1 MPHMANQDQDL
12 THVSKTQICVLCQ
25 REITGDHPVCP
36 FDGGPLIMRRPDRL
50 LGKKIQDKYEVI
62 EVRSRGG
69 MGVIYKGRHL
79 LLERPVAIK
88 CITEVLTYDTSIWKR
103 FEQEAK
109 SASLLNHP
117 NIITV
122 HDFGVTEDGDLYL
135 VMEYL
140 EGASLNEFIEMNG
153 QLSEKLCTKIFAQV
167 CDALHHAHSVGIL
180 HRDLKPSN
188 IFISSTSRGPSVKV
202 LDFGL
207 AKVMHASTKEKITRT
222 GECLG
227 TPDYMSP
234 EQSRG
239 MTMDQRSD
247 IYATGICMFEALT
260 GKLPFAADD
269 LMQVLSRQMKDKPP
283 SFKEVAPERKIHRD
297 IEQIVMKCLEKDPQK
312 RYQSMESLG
321 AALSGYLQ
329 KHDANF
335 EPQKGKSGSSPSSN
349 GQSKTAKANVNAKA
363 EPEQG
368 KKEASGGAKDNSKL
382 AQAESPQ
389 QNQKPI
395 KQNGLLQE
403 GQNSPASH
411 TNESKI
417 QKGKSPSTPAKSDA
431 LPSSAPEPPSHNGLK
446 SREGAVSKISRITS
460 KSARMALYGLGAAT
474 IILIFTATAVLMPS
488 KTDPPPA
495 HEATGILMF
504 YNPDK
509 SNRIAELDINNRKV
523 RLKVTDSSQLRIR
536 KGEGLQNGAVWT
548 VSYHQGATGL
558 ELDDASF
565 SGSVDPLS
573 HEADLLVRRHY
584 GQLGR
589 KQWAAAYDNIEPGSG
604 LRKSSFEEFKKGFR
618 LASHNP
624 DSEMAPG
631 YATKLAAFSDDKAR
645 VLLDMQYFS
654 KAGKGH
660 FAFELVRKKGRWLI
674 STVTL
679 IPDAEWERT

>member
-1 MPHMANQDQDL
+1 MANMANPEQDI
-12 THVSKTQICVLCQ
+12 TRVSKTQICVLCQ
-25 REITGDHPVCP
+25 REVTGDHPVCP
-36 FDGGPLIMRRPDRL
+36 FDGGPLITRKPDRL
-50 LGKKIQDKYEVI
+50 LGKKIQDKYEVL

-140 EGASLNEFIEMNG
+140 EGASLNEFIELNG
-153 QLSEKLCTKIFAQV
+153 QLSEKLCAKIFTQV
-167 CDALHHAHSVGIL
+167 CDALLHAHSVGIL

-247 IYATGICMFEALT
+247 IYAAGICMFEALT
-260 GKLPFAADD
+260 GKLPFAAED
-269 LMQVLSRQMKDKPP
+269 LMQVLSRQMSDKPP
-283 SFKEVAPERKIHRD
+283 SFKEVAPERKIHKD

-312 RYQSMESLG
+312 RYQSMEALG
-321 AALSGYLQ
+321 NALTGYLQ
-329 KHDANF
+329 KHDSNF
-335 EPQKGKSGSSPSSN
+335 EPQKTKAGG
-349 GQSKTAKANVNAKA
+349 TAKNAA
-363 EPEQG
+363 ITGAAQPS
-368 KKEASGGAKDNSKL
+368 KE
-382 AQAESPQ
+382 
-389 QNQKPI
+389 
-395 KQNGLLQE
+395 
-403 GQNSPASH
+403 
-411 TNESKI
+411 
-417 QKGKSPSTPAKSDA
+417 KSDERQEA
-431 LPSSAPEPPSHNGLK
+431 KQPIDSTSESAEDFEEKTNRKTFKQANAEKTEIVVQESNNELKKQVLPKRGN
-446 SREGAVSKISRITS
+446 EGPVSKISRITGR
-460 KSARMALYGLGAAT
+460 SARMALYGFGAAT
-474 IILIFTATAVLMPS
+474 ILLIFTATAVLMPS
-488 KTDPPPA
+488 KTEAPPA
-495 HEATGILMF
+495 HEATGILLF
-504 YNPDK
+504 FNPEK
-509 SNRIAELDINNRKV
+509 NNRTAELDINNRKV
-523 RLKVTDSSQLRIR
+523 RLKVTDSSQLKIR

-548 VSYHQGATGL
+548 VSYHQGASGL
-558 ELDDASF
+558 ELDSASF

-589 KQWAAAYDNIEPGSG
+589 KQWAAAYDNIEPSSG
-604 LRKSSFEEFKKGFR
+604 LRKASFEEFKRGFKF
-618 LASHNP
+618 ASHNP

-631 YATKLAAFSDDKAR
+631 YATKVASFSDDKAR

-660 FAFELVRKKGRWLI
+660 FAFDLIRKKGRWLI
-674 STVTL
+674 STVML

>member
-1 MPHMANQDQDL
+1 MPNMANPEQDI
-12 THVSKTQICVLCQ
+12 TRVSKTQICVLCQ

-36 FDGGPLIMRRPDRL
+36 FDGGPLITRKPDRL
-50 LGKKIQDKYEVI
+50 LGKKIQDKYEVL

-135 VMEYL
+135 VMEFL
-140 EGASLNEFIEMNG
+140 EGASLNEFIELNG
-153 QLSEKLCTKIFAQV
+153 QLSEKLCVKIFMQV
-167 CDALHHAHSVGIL
+167 SDALHHAHSVGIL

-239 MTMDQRSD
+239 MSMDQRSD

-269 LMQVLSRQMKDKPP
+269 LMQVLSRQMSDKPP
-283 SFKEVAPERKIHRD
+283 SFKEIAPERKINKD

-312 RYQSMESLG
+312 RFQSMETLG
-321 AALSGYLQ
+321 NALIAYLQ
-329 KHDANF
+329 KHDENF
-335 EPQKGKSGSSPSSN
+335 EPPKKTKTAVVSATVN
-349 GQSKTAKANVNAKA
+349 EERSKDAARAPKREQAETAKAITELNSNSTTAENKELVPAARLQINDSSEPSTAQNHESKA
-363 EPEQG
+363 EARPR
-368 KKEASGGAKDNSKL
+368 KN
-382 AQAESPQ
+382 
-389 QNQKPI
+389 N
-395 KQNGLLQE
+395 
-403 GQNSPASH
+403 
-411 TNESKI
+411 
-417 QKGKSPSTPAKSDA
+417 
-431 LPSSAPEPPSHNGLK
+431 
-446 SREGAVSKISRITS
+446 EGAVSKISRITG
-460 KSARMALYGLGAAT
+460 KSARMALYGFGAAT

-495 HEATGILMF
+495 HEATGILLF
-504 YNPDK
+504 YNPEK
-509 SNRIAELDINNRKV
+509 NVRTAELDINNRKV
-523 RLKVTDSSQLRIR
+523 RLKVTDSSQLKIR

-558 ELDDASF
+558 ELDSANF
-565 SGSVDPLS
+565 TGSVDPLS
-573 HEADLLVRRHY
+573 READLLVRRHY

-589 KQWAAAYDNIEPGSG
+589 KQWAAAYDNIEASSG
-604 LRKSSFEEFKKGFR
+604 LRKSSFEEFKRGFKF
-618 LASHNP
+618 ASHNP

-631 YATKLAAFSDDKAR
+631 YATKVAAFSDNKAR

-660 FAFELVRKKGRWLI
+660 FAFDLVRKKGRWLI
-674 STVTL
+674 STVML
-679 IPDAEWERT
+679 IPDSEWERT

>member
-1 MPHMANQDQDL
+1 MANQDQDL
-12 THVSKTQICVLCQ
+12 TRVSKTQICVLCQ

-36 FDGGPLIMRRPDRL
+36 YDGGPLIMRRPDRL
-50 LGKKIQDKYEVI
+50 LGKKIQDKYEVM

-140 EGASLNEFIEMNG
+140 EGASLNEFIELNG
-153 QLSEKLCTKIFAQV
+153 QLSEKLCAKIFAQV

-269 LMQVLSRQMKDKPP
+269 LMQVLSRQMSDKPP
-283 SFKEVAPERKIHRD
+283 SFKEVAPERKIHKD

-312 RYQSMESLG
+312 RYQSMEALG
-321 AALSGYLQ
+321 AALTGYLQ
-329 KHDANF
+329 KHDATF
-335 EPQKGKSGSSPSSN
+335 EPQKGKSGSGPSN
-349 GQSKTAKANVNAKA
+349 GQSKSVKANLNAKA
-363 EPEQG
+363 EAEHA
-368 KKEASGGAKDNSKL
+368 KKEGSAAAKESSKF
-382 AQAESPQ
+382 AQADSPAE
-389 QNQKPI
+389 NQKPI
-395 KQNGLLQE
+395 KQAELLQ
-403 GQNSPASH
+403 NDLKSPATS
-411 TNESKI
+411 TNQSEIQNLVSNLAGSK
-417 QKGKSPSTPAKSDA
+417 KEDLLH
-431 LPSSAPEPPSHNGLK
+431 LPPQQPVNVA
-446 SREGAVSKISRITS
+446 SRSNEGAVSKISRITS

-495 HEATGILMF
+495 HQATGILMF

-509 SNRIAELDINNRKV
+509 NNRIAELDINNRKV

-548 VSYHQGATGL
+548 VSYHQGASGL

-589 KQWAAAYDNIEPGSG
+589 KQWAAAYDNIEPSSG
-604 LRKSSFEEFKKGFR
+604 LRKSSFDEFKKGFQ

-631 YATKLAAFSDDKAR
+631 YATKLASFSDDKAR
-645 VLLDMQYFS
+645 VLLDMKYFS
-654 KAGKGH
+654 KAGRGH

-674 STVTL
+674 SAVKL
-679 IPDAEWERT
+679 IPDSEWERT